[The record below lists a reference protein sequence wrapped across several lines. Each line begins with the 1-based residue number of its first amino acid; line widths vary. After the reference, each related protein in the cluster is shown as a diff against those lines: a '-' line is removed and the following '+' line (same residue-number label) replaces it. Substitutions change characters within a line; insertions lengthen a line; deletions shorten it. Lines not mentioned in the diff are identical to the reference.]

1 MSSHYGIETTDDF
14 GPLFRQVRQEACD
27 GRGIAPAVRAAGPA
41 VQQVQRRP
49 DRNGGAVPGMPM
61 PGVPA
66 DRPRARSTDPATSHE
81 AAAGV
86 VDFAADHHAR
96 ILEALTIGPAGATEI
111 ADRAGLGRDQVG
123 KRLCELQRRGQV
135 VIDGK
140 VRNAKGRTESR
151 YRILLHAVKHGRAT
165 DGRCCGPVGNCQ
177 RNYAA
182 Q

>member
-49 DRNGGAVPGMPM
+49 DHHGGAVPGMPM

-81 AAAGV
+81 AARRV
-86 VDFAADHHAR
+86 PSSEHR
-96 ILEALTIGPAGATEI
+96 RLILESLDGGPAGQSEI
-111 ADRAGLGRDQVG
+111 SRRTGLTVAQVS
-123 KRLCELQRRGQV
+123 KRLCELRRAGL
-135 VIDGK
+135 I
-140 VRNAKGRTESR
+140 VRLGDTFSASGGREAAYGRTD
-151 YRILLHAVKHGRAT
+151 
-165 DGRCCGPVGNCQ
+165 DGR
-177 RNYAA
+177 
-182 Q
+182 